1 MELDTDFS
9 DRTFCPVVV
18 SSIRLEDKLS
28 LLSIAYVVQ
37 YLGGTIVPGN
47 DMDNAEVD
55 WMPLEIIKM
64 CKDISVPKDIAG
76 LERAP
81 SLFRYL

>member
-1 MELDTDFS
+1 
-9 DRTFCPVVV
+9 
-18 SSIRLEDKLS
+18 
-28 LLSIAYVVQ
+28 
-37 YLGGTIVPGN
+37 
-47 DMDNAEVD
+47 MDNAEVD